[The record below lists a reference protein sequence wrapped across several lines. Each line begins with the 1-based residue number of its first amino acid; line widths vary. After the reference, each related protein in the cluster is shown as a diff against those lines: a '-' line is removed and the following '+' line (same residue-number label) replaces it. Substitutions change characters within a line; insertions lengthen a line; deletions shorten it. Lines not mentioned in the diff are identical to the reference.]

1 MTLNKNPHSGDYIGN
16 VSIECENVH
25 TLKLEDICS

>member
-1 MTLNKNPHSGDYIGN
+1 MKLNKNPRFGDYIGN

>member
-1 MTLNKNPHSGDYIGN
+1 MKLNKNLQSSDYIGN

-25 TLKLEDICS
+25 TLKLEGICS